1 MPRLRAGGA
10 AGFVLGDVITEG
22 LGWEWVF
29 LLNVPVG
36 MLGLILAPVLLN
48 GRRVRRCAPGR
59 REENR
64 RQGGWMISSSSIVAT
79 VPLGRVMGWTP

>member
-36 MLGLILAPVLLN
+36 MLGLILAPVLFTESRDAGAL
-48 GRRVRRCAPGR
+48 RRLDVAGALTAVLLV
-59 REENR
+59 
-64 RQGGWMISSSSIVAT
+64 GGKRIDGKEA
-79 VPLGRVMGWTP
+79 G